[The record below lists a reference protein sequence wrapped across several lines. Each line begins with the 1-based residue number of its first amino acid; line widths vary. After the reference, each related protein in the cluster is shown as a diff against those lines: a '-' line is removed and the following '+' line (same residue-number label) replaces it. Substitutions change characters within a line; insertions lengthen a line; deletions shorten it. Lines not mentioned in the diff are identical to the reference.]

1 MANNAHKDLELLQR
15 DETQS
20 TQITMLKYWSGT
32 IKIIHKIKIMIYDK
46 HLDKA
51 IYSNHNAAAKYNIW

>member
-1 MANNAHKDLELLQR
+1 MTLWTPESLQIRKIKHLAAANNAHKDLELSQR

-32 IKIIHKIKIMIYDK
+32 IKIIHKIKIID
-46 HLDKA
+46 L
-51 IYSNHNAAAKYNIW
+51 W